1 MRKRALI
8 LWAAAFLAPSLALV
22 FGCAPKANDPAAAQA
37 IQTIVEG
44 YVKGANAMDVT
55 AALAM
60 MSESM
65 IYSDINVPAAVGLP
79 AVRKLHE
86 DFLEPIKI
94 FEFTMPIADVR
105 VTGDLGV
112 ARGTWTAKI
121 MPKSKLIPE
130 TRDGGN
136 WMGMFAR
143 QTDGSWKWESLV
155 ANSDQPLPG
164 STPGGAEEVRLAEIE
179 KDWEKAFLKPDLA
192 ALDRILAKEWINNF
206 EGQVQSR
213 AQSVAEIKNRAYEL
227 TSFEISDLSAHVFGD
242 VAIVTSTVTMKGKYK
257 GSDVPSPQRSADIFV
272 KRDGRWQVVLTYN
285 TLIKR

>member
-1 MRKRALI
+1 MRERTLI
-8 LWAAAFLAPSLALV
+8 LWAAAFLAPSLVVV
-22 FGCAPKANDPAAAQA
+22 FGCAPKANDPAAVQA

-44 YVKGANAMDVT
+44 YVKGANAMDVS
-55 AALAM
+55 ASLAM

-65 IYSDINVPAAVGLP
+65 IYSDINVPAAIGLP

-86 DFLEPIKI
+86 DFLEPIKT

-121 MPKSKLIPE
+121 MPKSTLVPE
-130 TRDGGN
+130 THDRGN

-143 QTDGSWKWESLV
+143 QTDGSWKWESMV

-164 STPGGAEEVRLAEIE
+164 NTPGGAEEARLAEIE
-179 KDWEKAFLKPDLA
+179 EDWEKAFLKPDLA
-192 ALDRILAKEWINNF
+192 VLDRILAKEWFNNF

-213 AQSVAEIKNRAYEL
+213 AQALAEVKDGAYRL
-227 TSFEISDLSAHVFGD
+227 TSFGMGDMSAHVFGD
-242 VAIVTSTVTMKGKYK
+242 VAIVTSTVTMQGKYK
-257 GSDVPSPQRSADIFV
+257 GSDVPSPQRSADVFV